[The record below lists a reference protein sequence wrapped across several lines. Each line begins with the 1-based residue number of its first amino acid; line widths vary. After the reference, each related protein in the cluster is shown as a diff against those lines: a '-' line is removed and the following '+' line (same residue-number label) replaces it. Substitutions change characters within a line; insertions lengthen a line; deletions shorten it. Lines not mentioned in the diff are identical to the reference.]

1 MLDTKLYVGSSFLS
15 PLWRYHST
23 LSLLSLFLLK
33 VSLFLFLEDNM
44 PFISFSTLRF
54 SLHITGPTPISA
66 LTDAIHSSIG
76 ESQATNEQTQ
86 FWAVF
91 PIMCLRMVFLCL
103 LCIGFIDLL
112 NLWLDVFITFG
123 KFFPIFSSSIAS
135 VPLPLPSSETVKVP
149 SLHGISG
156 LGLGMTFTFR
166 GHSKK

>member
-1 MLDTKLYVGSSFLS
+1 MHIFTLSDGLPFFLHPCFHLGKHHFFSAWRLPFGIPFTVGLLETNSLSLCLPKNVFCLYFWRIYLLDTKLYVSSSFLS

-23 LSLLSLFLLK
+23 LSLLLLFLLK

-91 PIMCLRMVFLCL
+91 Q
-103 LCIGFIDLL
+103 
-112 NLWLDVFITFG
+112 
-123 KFFPIFSSSIAS
+123 
-135 VPLPLPSSETVKVP
+135 
-149 SLHGISG
+149 
-156 LGLGMTFTFR
+156 
-166 GHSKK
+166 